1 MAFIVDFNSTTTEDG
16 WRMLKG
22 RICKVNSTNF
32 TGNEKEGNERGEKK
46 EEKNDRRHTNI
57 CKFKLSTSVRLRDTV
72 IILIAIS
79 CLIIIPLTHGLA

>member
-1 MAFIVDFNSTTTEDG
+1 
-16 WRMLKG
+16 MLKG